1 MYLCSKTNTRMNQL
15 QLYISK
21 AGRSYRR
28 LTEINPTEDVR
39 RRLRDFSPALAAL
52 SYDPDEKHIIYALS
66 YIDEGILLRIIRTI
80 PPQAPHHLDATLFIA
95 NGLDISAD
103 ELDEVVGHISQMVL
117 ASQITEDDMDSL
129 HRLMART
136 YGYDSDAPAILPSA
150 LHPASPAALQYGGDS
165 DLTRADLWVDPY
177 QPDWTAYSAVII
189 TSADDKITCK
199 CPEAPQPLATY
210 TLLPPKKSK
219 DGFTPH
225 IFRRPFDRPFRVTA
239 NQSIDIVWKMSGF
252 EDIVEHISVTHD
264 HMRCPTPETNVSHKS
279 ISPAFFLITSR
290 ENDEPLLDCHITVND
305 IEIDRARSFSEREL
319 ASARVRVEHP
329 DHMTFDSRLD
339 LASPAQVNIK
349 LQKHNLRYCFSLPM
363 QTPEGRGKVEFE
375 ILTSSEIKASP
386 IEGYIATGHISE
398 GDAHVNPLR
407 RSDTGAWLNNRRQWI
422 FALAGLAV
430 GIILSACVMMLF
442 GDSEPA
448 PAANTETIVT
458 DSAGNVE
465 TRVSSVSAD
474 AIAYLDNAR
483 IWDRSKMEAI
493 AGLEGLF
500 DQLNNYEFSAII
512 KRADSLAKSKNFA
525 KVAAA
530 ARNAVDKKKDP
541 RRSAEEHNPA
551 YNKPGDEKIT
561 WLAYTYWIDP

>member
-1 MYLCSKTNTRMNQL
+1 MNQL

-39 RRLRDFSPALAAL
+39 RRLRDFSPAIAAL
-52 SYDPDEKHIIYALS
+52 DYDASVKHIFYALS
-66 YIDEGILLRIIRTI
+66 YIDEGILLHIIRTI
-80 PPQAPHHLDATLFIA
+80 PPQAPHHLEATLFIA

-103 ELDEVVGHISQMVL
+103 ELDNAVGQISQMVL

-136 YGYDSDAPAILPSA
+136 YGYDPDAPAILPSA
-150 LHPASPAALQYGGDS
+150 LQPAPAAQLQYGGHTGLS
-165 DLTRADLWVDPY
+165 RTDLWIDPY
-177 QPDWTAYSAVII
+177 QPDWAAYSAVII
-189 TSADDKITCK
+189 TSADDKISSS
-199 CPEAPQPLATY
+199 CPEAPQPVATY

-239 NQSIDIVWKMSGF
+239 NQSVDIVWKMSGF

-264 HMRCPTPETNVSHKS
+264 RMRCPTPETNVSHKS

-329 DHMTFDSRLD
+329 DHLTFDSRLD
-339 LASPAQVNIK
+339 LASPAQINIK

-375 ILTSSEIKASP
+375 ILTSSEIKSSP
-386 IEGYIATGHISE
+386 IDGYIATGRIDE
-398 GDAHVNPLR
+398 GDGHVNPLR

-422 FALAGLAV
+422 FGLAGLV
-430 GIILSACVMMLF
+430 IGVILSACAMMLM
-442 GDSEPA
+442 GDAEPA
-448 PAANTETIVT
+448 VNTETITESTPDGSPVPVAAAS
-458 DSAGNVE
+458 DEAISYLE
-465 TRVSSVSAD
+465 TK
-474 AIAYLDNAR
+474 R
-483 IWDRSKMEAI
+483 IWRRSEMEATP
-493 AGLEGLF
+493 GLEGLF
-500 DQLNNYEFSAII
+500 DQLNNYDFSAII
-512 KRADSLAKSKNFA
+512 KRADSLAKSKNFT

-541 RRSAEEHNPA
+541 RRSAEEHNPS
-551 YNKPGDEKIT
+551 YNKPGDDAIT
-561 WLAYTYWIDP
+561 WIAYTYWIDP